1 MSPSHGRRLSLR
13 GALVVVAT
21 VAVVVA
27 MAITV
32 AAATVTR
39 EVALPVQGDA
49 MTVCE
54 AARCR
59 RPVGCV
65 HHCMAALVVVATVV
79 MAMAMAIAAPAVSA
93 MREVTLQRRGGAMT
107 VCGGDEARVYAA
119 DNASTDATAE

>member
-1 MSPSHGRRLSLR
+1 MNRYSNTRRNLPSTPKRQWRSLSDPFRMAPLDSYASGTSCSAMSPSRGRRLSLR

-21 VAVVVA
+21 VAVAAA

-32 AAATVTR
+32 AAATATR
-39 EVALPVQGDA
+39 EVALPVRGDA

-65 HHCMAALVVVATVV
+65 RHCMA
-79 MAMAMAIAAPAVSA
+79 P
-93 MREVTLQRRGGAMT
+93 
-107 VCGGDEARVYAA
+107 
-119 DNASTDATAE
+119 